1 MAAPLLQ
8 ELQALLLARE
18 LIGRRARVSIVH
30 RETGISRVRLRALYR
45 AINGRSAPC
54 GQLPAIGGA
63 TIQTR
68 KAQLHASLFA
78 RIYERLGGAGVY
90 QTLDVRSAMHAHDL
104 YRLLVPEGTAEID
117 FTLAWVIARD
127 LRVGASVLQRCERCE
142 LRYLVC
148 ENSRTPPSCPIC
160 ALSAGAVHRRSET
173 PSSGRAVPRSR

>member
-1 MAAPLLQ
+1 
-8 ELQALLLARE
+8 
-18 LIGRRARVSIVH
+18 
-30 RETGISRVRLRALYR
+30 ALYR

-117 FTLAWVIARD
+117 FTLAWVA
-127 LRVGASVLQRCERCE
+127 
-142 LRYLVC
+142 Y
-148 ENSRTPPSCPIC
+148 
-160 ALSAGAVHRRSET
+160 
-173 PSSGRAVPRSR
+173 SGRSLPPIPEQGCHPFHGKPATDATRTLPPIPVKSATPLERGF